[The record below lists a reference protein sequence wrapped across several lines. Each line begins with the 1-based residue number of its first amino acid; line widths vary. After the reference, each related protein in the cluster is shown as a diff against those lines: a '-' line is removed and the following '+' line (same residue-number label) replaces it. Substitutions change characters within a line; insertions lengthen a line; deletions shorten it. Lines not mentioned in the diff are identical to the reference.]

1 MAGSIN
7 REIIYSELVN
17 HPNFS
22 KDYELSFRPSEKDIQ
37 FMKMI
42 LLNKD
47 FKINN
52 IVEIGCGS
60 GGLGQYLSEQTGL
73 KVTSTDLCQS
83 NRGNNMTHFANKRL
97 NAVIPMNS
105 VSAVNEFSNANSA
118 LLSSYLLPYDGH
130 EEKYDAVTLKNFKG
144 NIFIN
149 VGIYDLHPEM
159 FRQYQRNPQLKEI
172 LLLNTNQTGSK
183 SLQKELLENWFILG
197 AMPHGQKIIGGREQ
211 GFTYVVAYGKLDK
224 CSKAGCRTRGFNFK
238 QCSQCK
244 TSKYCSR
251 QCQANNW
258 KSHKSNCVKKASG
271 KKNSLKKSSKKK
283 NSSRKKKSI
292 KKKKSKN

>member
-1 MAGSIN
+1 MANANN
-7 REIIYSELVN
+7 REIIYSELVK
-17 HPNFS
+17 HRYFS
-22 KDYELSFRPSEKDIQ
+22 ENYELSFRPTENDIK

-60 GGLGQYLSEQTGL
+60 GGLGQYLSEQTGI

-83 NRGNNMTHFANKRL
+83 NRGNNMTHFSNKRL
-97 NAVIPMNS
+97 NSVIPMNS
-105 VSAVNEFSNANSA
+105 VRAVNEFSNANSV
-118 LLSSYLLPYDGH
+118 LLSSYLLPYDGP
-130 EEKYDAVTLKNFKG
+130 EERYDAVTLKNFKG

-159 FRQYQRNPQLKEI
+159 FRQYQGNPQLKEV
-172 LLLNTNQTGSK
+172 LLLNTNQTGSQ
-183 SLQKELLENWFILG
+183 SLQNELLENWFILG

-211 GFTYVVAYGKLDK
+211 GFTYVVAYAKLDR
-224 CSKAGCRTRGFNFK
+224 CSKAGCKTRGFNFK
-238 QCSQCK
+238 QCSRCK

-251 QCQANNW
+251 ECQANNW

-271 KKNSLKKSSKKK
+271 KRKSHKKKYRKNSSKKRKSLKKKAK
-283 NSSRKKKSI
+283 N
-292 KKKKSKN
+292 